1 MDLDAGRSEQEKAM
15 EMVMDSCA
23 ARSVMAYLGGYV
35 MGAGFSVFGM
45 MLGGSQTDNVGVRE
59 FWRRA
64 GRSSLKMGKGFAVF
78 GFFFSGFE
86 TVLEKRRGRHDWKN
100 AGIAGGT
107 IGAVQGYRFGGPPTA
122 LLGMPFSPIHITGV
136 HENLISTPFWLTP
149 YHLWAVMYVFSIK
162 NNLQNTGAS
171 AGAGFCALIDWFMD
185 M

>member
-1 MDLDAGRSEQEKAM
+1 MDLEAGRSDQERAM
-15 EMVMDSCA
+15 EIMMDSCA
-23 ARSVMAYLGGYV
+23 ARSVMAYVGGYV

-45 MLGGSQTDNVGVRE
+45 MLGGSQQDNVGVKE

-64 GRSSLKMGKGFAVF
+64 GRNSLKMGRGFAVF

-86 TVLEKRRGRHDWKN
+86 AVLEKRRGKHDWKN

-107 IGAVQGYRFGGPPTA
+107 IGGVQGYRFGGPA
-122 LLGMPFSPIHITGV
+122 A
-136 HENLISTPFWLTP
+136 
-149 YHLWAVMYVFSIK
+149 AVA
-162 NNLQNTGAS
+162 GAG